1 MPHKSF
7 CFKASALA
15 LALPLIGLNPACGKK
30 NAPTHSETANNPD
43 LAELNKQVRRYSF
56 EKRKVPQSV
65 EELVSAG
72 YIQSVPPAPAG
83 KKFAIDT
90 EQARVILVNQ

>member
-1 MPHKSF
+1 MIRKSF
-7 CFKASALA
+7 CFKASAIA
-15 LALPLIGLNPACGKK
+15 LALSLISLNPACGKK
-30 NAPTHSETANNPD
+30 DASPQGEMANNPD

-83 KKFAIDT
+83 KKFAIDL